1 MAMIVKSL
9 ITLALMAL
17 SMAAQ
22 DTPAPLNKT
31 EKTAIGTQLQRRQ
44 ALLAQLQDIQRQIQE
59 IDTTTN
65 EIVNEAYAGRKIESK
80 DWVIKS
86 DLSGWTK
93 PESPKENASA
103 KPASVKATAKP
114 EAAK

>member
-1 MAMIVKSL
+1 MAMIVKTL
-9 ITLALMAL
+9 ITLALVVL
-17 SMAAQ
+17 PMAAQ
-22 DTPAPLNKT
+22 EPAPLNKT

-44 ALLAQLQDIQRQIQE
+44 ALMQQLQDIQRQLQE

-86 DLSGWTK
+86 DLSGWVK
-93 PESPKENASA
+93 PEPVKENAAA
-103 KPASVKATAKP
+103 KPAAVKAAAKP

>member
-1 MAMIVKSL
+1 MKLMIA
-9 ITLALMAL
+9 LAFATV
-17 SMAAQ
+17 SAFAQ

-65 EIVNEAYAGRKIESK
+65 EIVNEAYTGRKIESK

-86 DLSGWTK
+86 DLSGWVK
-93 PESPKENASA
+93 PEPVPTEEAKAAAKQASMKAAA
-103 KPASVKATAKP
+103 KPQ
-114 EAAK
+114 AAK